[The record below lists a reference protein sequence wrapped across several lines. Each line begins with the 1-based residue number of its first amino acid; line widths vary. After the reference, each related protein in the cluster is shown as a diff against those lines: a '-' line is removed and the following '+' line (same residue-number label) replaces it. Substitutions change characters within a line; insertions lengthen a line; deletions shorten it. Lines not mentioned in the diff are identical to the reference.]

1 MVEEPDIANL
11 TLRVVTEM
19 RDELRA
25 DLLDLKQRMT
35 SLEQGQALM
44 TQELGRIRE
53 DMAVQSARMDRFDQR
68 LARIERRLELVDSP
82 AP

>member
-1 MVEEPDIANL
+1 MVEATDMANL
-11 TLRVVTEM
+11 TRRVVTEM

-68 LARIERRLELVDSP
+68 LARIERRLEVVDS
-82 AP
+82 AAT

>member
-1 MVEEPDIANL
+1 MAGPTDVADL

-19 RDELRA
+19 RGELRA
-25 DLLDLKQRMT
+25 DLLDLKHCMT

-53 DMAVQSARMDRFDQR
+53 DMAVQSSRMDRFDQR
-68 LARIERRLELVDSP
+68 LGRIERRLELVDSP
-82 AP
+82 AG

>member
-1 MVEEPDIANL
+1 MVEATDIANL
-11 TLRVVTEM
+11 TLRIVTEM

-53 DMAVQSARMDRFDQR
+53 DMAIQSVRMDRFDQR

>member
-1 MVEEPDIANL
+1 MVEGTDIANL

-35 SLEQGQALM
+35 SIEHGQALM

-53 DMAVQSARMDRFDQR
+53 DMAIQSVRMDRFDQR
-68 LARIERRLELVDSP
+68 LARIERRLDLVDS
-82 AP
+82 AAT